1 MRGARKIS
9 WGGVVRFSWTTKDLV
24 VVVWAPSAYLFEHE
38 QNCVGQRPRM
48 KLNVS
53 GKLGKIIKD

>member
-1 MRGARKIS
+1 MGGARNIS
-9 WGGVVRFSWTTKDLV
+9 WGSVVGFTGDQNLA

-38 QNCVGQRPRM
+38 QNWLGLRPRI

-53 GKLGKIIKD
+53 DELGQIIEN